1 MAPEFVRLHPMTYL
15 LLIVLLETS
24 VMVMLPVL
32 GAGKG
37 YCELRVGKGE
47 DLGGCVC
54 ISRYP

>member
-37 YCELRVGKGE
+37 YYEL
-47 DLGGCVC
+47 L
-54 ISRYP
+54 